1 MQVKH
6 VAYQS
11 QTGPSDVHAGHTS
24 RQRSRRE
31 FNLHKAAG
39 WRALRI
45 GRAAAAAACRVR
57 VSCAWYMRCMP
68 LVSFH
73 YFMKTG
79 DSCCGAGAVAASAQP
94 DVVLTRESGK
104 NGEMAQRLRD
114 RNIEV
119 LELPLV
125 ETGEGPDRC
134 VHAGILVQSP
144 LCMRHS

>member
-1 MQVKH
+1 M
-6 VAYQS
+6 
-11 QTGPSDVHAGHTS
+11 
-24 RQRSRRE
+24 
-31 FNLHKAAG
+31 L
-39 WRALRI
+39 
-45 GRAAAAAACRVR
+45 C
-57 VSCAWYMRCMP
+57 
-68 LVSFH
+68 
-73 YFMKTG
+73 
-79 DSCCGAGAVAASAQP
+79 AGAVAASAQP